1 MISQVPPSLAQP
13 LEARALGFFLSQYIV
28 ASNFEYLASL
38 YTPYSHR
45 DEQLSKSIEAVGL
58 ASLANEL
65 ESLDVS
71 KDARK
76 RYVDAIK
83 ATNTALQDPIRA
95 KKDSTLL
102 AVLLLTLFE
111 VITCTTRP
119 TLCLWESHIKGAMA
133 LLRFRGHQ
141 QMHSQLGFRL
151 LNQATASAVVSAHR
165 CRTEVSTEIVSLV
178 AQGLQYASTDDPSW
192 SFRLISCH
200 SAKLRAA
207 IQTGA
212 LSDPDEIIAA
222 AVKLDHDFVS
232 WSRNLPSSWQYESH
246 TVERADPTIIF
257 EGCYHLYSN
266 HGIAQGMNTWRMDRL
281 QLNEMIWEQYLQ
293 QPYLLGSRD
302 HAMLMNQ
309 VGSTIT
315 SLCSEICATVP
326 QYIELPAV
334 RLPSVCKMQS
344 PSSISSDAPSY
355 MENSSRTGFTHSSRS
370 YGIIWPL
377 MAVANCVIPHSPRR
391 AWVINRLQYI
401 SRHMKNPQA
410 TLALE
415 ILDKRHDAGVR

>member
-1 MISQVPPSLAQP
+1 MIVQLPKTLTQP
-13 LEARALGFFLSQYIV
+13 VEARALSFFFSQYIV

-38 YTPYSHR
+38 YTPYSYR

-65 ESLDVS
+65 QSLEIS

-83 ATNTALQDPIRA
+83 ATNTALQHPLSA

-102 AVLLLTLFE
+102 AVLNLTLFE

-133 LLRFRGHQ
+133 LVRFRGDQ
-141 QMHSQLGFRL
+141 QMHSQLGIRL
-151 LNQATASAVVSAHR
+151 LNQVTASAVVTAHR
-165 CRTEVSTEIVSLV
+165 SRVEVPTEIVSLV
-178 AQGLQYASTDDPSW
+178 AHGLQYDSKDDPSW
-192 SFRLISCH
+192 SFRLISCR
-200 SAKLRAA
+200 SAKLRAT
-207 IQTGA
+207 IQTGV

-222 AVKLDHDFVS
+222 AVELDHDFVS

-246 TVERADPTIIF
+246 TVERAHPTIIF
-257 EGCYHLYSN
+257 EGCYHLYST
-266 HGIAQGMNTWRMDRL
+266 HGIAQGMNSWRMERL
-281 QLNEMIWEQYLQ
+281 QLNEIIWEQYLQ
-293 QPYLLGSRD
+293 QSYLLRSPD
-302 HAMLMNQ
+302 HATLLNQ
-309 VGSTIT
+309 IESTIT
-315 SLCSEICATVP
+315 SLCSDICATVP
-326 QYIELPAV
+326 QYVELPAV
-334 RLPSVCKMQS
+334 RLASVCKVQS
-344 PSSISSDAPSY
+344 PSSISSDAPIY
-355 MENSSRTGFTHSSRS
+355 MTNSSRTGFTHSARS

-410 TLALE
+410 ALALE
-415 ILDKRHDAGVR
+415 VLEKKHEAGVR